1 MCSTFTRTEDFSCSQ
16 GWIRPRDRAE
26 TFLYWDGLRLI
37 LYLIFFAVPVM
48 GDSIIALF
56 SAEVAAIRRR
66 QLLLSLPATPEPLPR
81 RVLSQLSLLQNE
93 PVRDPYLRR
102 YAMRLTAELSCISL
116 SDGMRIRISFPV
128 LISGE

>member
-1 MCSTFTRTEDFSCSQ
+1 
-16 GWIRPRDRAE
+16 
-26 TFLYWDGLRLI
+26 
-37 LYLIFFAVPVM
+37 M

-66 QLLLSLPATPEPLPR
+66 QFLLSLSATPEPLPR

-93 PVRDPYLRR
+93 PVRVPYLHR
-102 YAMRLTAELSCISL
+102 YAMRFTAELSCISL